1 LVKAGIDCTIIDGS
15 VTVRNRTEIFKRF
28 QESKNLKALII
39 QPQAAAHGVTLT
51 AADTIIW
58 YAPVTSTEIY
68 LQANARIDRP
78 GQRNPMTVVH
88 IEGSPVERKLY
99 FMLQNNI
106 TNHEKVIDLYKKEL
120 DES

>member
-1 LVKAGIDCTIIDGS
+1 
-15 VTVRNRTEIFKRF
+15 
-28 QESKNLKALII
+28 
-39 QPQAAAHGVTLT
+39 
-51 AADTIIW
+51 
-58 YAPVTSTEIY
+58 
-68 LQANARIDRP
+68 
-78 GQRNPMTVVH
+78 MTVVH